1 MAHSNLANSPV
12 GFKTSRSFTSL
23 ALGMTLSAAFALEG
37 SERSL
42 AQALRKTVRLAREV
56 HAFSAEAIASLC
68 RPLIGELA
76 CACSSLE
83 QDTGRRAPEGDVPVI
98 EGWLAFPTAITDG
111 TATGTVFL
119 ETNPEE
125 GARCRVIANLSLNR
139 SGKQNWLYFR
149 MSLSGELELEGSY
162 GLRATVVATDAVT
175 GHKRLFG
182 TTRASP
188 LFRKRPAAG
197 IILELEDWG

>member
-1 MAHSNLANSPV
+1 
-12 GFKTSRSFTSL
+12 
-23 ALGMTLSAAFALEG
+23 MTLSAALTPKG
-37 SERSL
+37 SEQSL
-42 AQALRKTVRLAREV
+42 AQLLLATVRLARKV
-56 HAFSAEAIASLC
+56 LAFPAEAVVSLC
-68 RPLIGELA
+68 KPLIGELA
-76 CACSSLE
+76 CACSSLD
-83 QDTGRRAPEGDVPVI
+83 QGAHRRGPEGDVPVI
-98 EGWLAFPTAITDG
+98 EGWLAFPTAIADG

-119 ETNPEE
+119 ETNPEA
-125 GARCRVIANLSLNR
+125 GSRSRVIANLSL
-139 SGKQNWLYFR
+139 SCGGKQNWIHFR

-188 LFRKRPAAG
+188 LLQQWPEAG

>member
-1 MAHSNLANSPV
+1 
-12 GFKTSRSFTSL
+12 
-23 ALGMTLSAAFALEG
+23 MTLSAALTLEHH
-37 SERSL
+37 ELSL
-42 AQALRKTVRLAREV
+42 AQTLRATVRLVRQV
-56 HAFSAEAIASLC
+56 LAFPAKAFASLC
-68 RPLIGELA
+68 KPLMGDVA

-83 QDTGRRAPEGDVPVI
+83 QSAHGRAPEDDVPVI

-119 ETNPEE
+119 ETNPEV
-125 GARCRVIANLSLNR
+125 GSRSRVIANLSVNR
-139 SGKQNWLYFR
+139 GGKQNWLHFR

-188 LFRKRPAAG
+188 LFRKRPEAG

>member
-1 MAHSNLANSPV
+1 
-12 GFKTSRSFTSL
+12 
-23 ALGMTLSAAFALEG
+23 MTLSAAFTLEG

-42 AQALRKTVRLAREV
+42 VKTLRATVRLLRKV
-56 HAFSAEAIASLC
+56 FAFPAEAVASLC
-68 RPLIGELA
+68 KPLMDELA

-83 QDTGRRAPEGDVPVI
+83 QGARRRAPEGDFPVI
-98 EGWLAFPTAITDG
+98 EGWLAFPTAIADG

-119 ETNPEE
+119 ETNPEA
-125 GARCRVIANLSLNR
+125 GSRTRVIANLSVSCGGR
-139 SGKQNWLYFR
+139 QNWIHFR

-188 LFRKRPAAG
+188 LLQQRPEAG